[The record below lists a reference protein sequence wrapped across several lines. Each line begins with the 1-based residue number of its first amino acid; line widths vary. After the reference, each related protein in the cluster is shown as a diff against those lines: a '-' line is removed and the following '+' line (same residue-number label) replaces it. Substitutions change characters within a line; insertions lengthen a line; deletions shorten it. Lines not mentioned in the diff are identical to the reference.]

1 MGKKYLGIDI
11 EDRFLKL
18 VVMKDGKVQKTCLE
32 VMPDNIVMGGRIA
45 AFHALSDYLRDT
57 VRRNKIRVKDV
68 AFALPSETYYIRR
81 VKLPKMTAAQLQIN
95 LPYEFHDYL
104 QDDTDQYV
112 FDYSVLSVDEK
123 SMELLIAALSK
134 RQVEQYK
141 EMCKRAGL
149 RLCKLVPDV
158 LAIQEIVLPS
168 ENPAAYRKRLAAQE
182 KSRSE
187 EEKRENRSE
196 AREKKQHLRDRKRN
210 GLSVEEL
217 SARAAEE
224 ARANGMQPADAV
236 SATPGNAAASANE
249 MTPGN
254 AAASA
259 NGMAPGNAAA
269 SANEMTPGN
278 AAASANGMAPGN
290 AAAYAN
296 GMTPGNAAAPANGM
310 APLNAASSGS
320 IAATEEKRKD
330 YAVLSLEYSRDRL
343 HFFSNGAYEITRN
356 LGITEK
362 QICEVIAQNEGVD
375 IHIAQLMLDRN
386 QNHVLE
392 QEQVSDLLQAVAT
405 EVMRVMN
412 FYNYNNPRNTIDA
425 IYYYGREVDSAFLER
440 IQSMTELP
448 IRPLTDLLEKPAG
461 MPGTKKL
468 LEEPAG
474 NELLMMLQGY
484 GAVLE

>member
-18 VVMKDGKVQKTCLE
+18 VVMKDGKVLKTCLE

-57 VRRNKIRVKDV
+57 VRRNKIRVKDA

-236 SATPGNAAASANE
+236 SATPGNATAS
-249 MTPGN
+249 
-254 AAASA
+254 
-259 NGMAPGNAAA
+259 
-269 SANEMTPGN
+269 
-278 AAASANGMAPGN
+278 
-290 AAAYAN
+290 AN

-310 APLNAASSGS
+310 APLNAAPSGS
-320 IAATEEKRKD
+320 IAAAEEKRKD

-343 HFFSNGAYEITRN
+343 HFFSNGDYEITRH

-392 QEQVSDLLQAVAT
+392 QEQVSDLLQSVAT

-448 IRPLTDLLEKPAG
+448 IRPLTDLLEETSENSGPKKSRSEKPVDNSG
-461 MPGTKKL
+461 
-468 LEEPAG
+468 AG

>member
-18 VVMKDGKVQKTCLE
+18 VVMKDGKVLKTCLE

-57 VRRNKIRVKDV
+57 VHRNKIRVKDV

-141 EMCKRAGL
+141 EMCKRGGL

-236 SATPGNAAASANE
+236 SATPGNAAAPANG

-259 NGMAPGNAAA
+259 NGMTPRNTAA
-269 SANEMTPGN
+269 S
-278 AAASANGMAPGN
+278 
-290 AAAYAN
+290 
-296 GMTPGNAAAPANGM
+296 ANGM

-320 IAATEEKRKD
+320 IAAAEEKRKD

-356 LGITEK
+356 LGVTEK

-375 IHIAQLMLDRN
+375 IHIAQLMLDQN

-392 QEQVSDLLQAVAT
+392 QEQVSDLLQSVAT

-448 IRPLTDLLEKPAG
+448 IRPLTDLLEESSRTAG
-461 MPGTKKL
+461 
-468 LEEPAG
+468 AG

>member
-249 MTPGN
+249 MTPGS
-254 AAASA
+254 AAA
-259 NGMAPGNAAA
+259 P
-269 SANEMTPGN
+269 
-278 AAASANGMAPGN
+278 
-290 AAAYAN
+290 AN

-310 APLNAASSGS
+310 APLNAAPSGS
-320 IAATEEKRKD
+320 IATMEEKRKD

-392 QEQVSDLLQAVAT
+392 QEQVSDLLQSVAT

-448 IRPLTDLLEKPAG
+448 IRPLTDLLEESSGTAG
-461 MPGTKKL
+461 
-468 LEEPAG
+468 AG

>member
-18 VVMKDGKVQKTCLE
+18 VVMKDGKVLKTCLE

-236 SATPGNAAASANE
+236 SATPGNAAA
-249 MTPGN
+249 
-254 AAASA
+254 
-259 NGMAPGNAAA
+259 
-269 SANEMTPGN
+269 
-278 AAASANGMAPGN
+278 
-290 AAAYAN
+290 
-296 GMTPGNAAAPANGM
+296 PANGM
-310 APLNAASSGS
+310 APLNAAPSGS

-356 LGITEK
+356 LGVTEK

-375 IHIAQLMLDRN
+375 IHIAQLMLDQN

-392 QEQVSDLLQAVAT
+392 QEQVSDLLQSVAT

-448 IRPLTDLLEKPAG
+448 IRPLTDLLEETSENSGQKKSRSEKPVDNSG
-461 MPGTKKL
+461 
-468 LEEPAG
+468 AG

>member
-18 VVMKDGKVQKTCLE
+18 VVMKDGKVLKTCLE

-57 VRRNKIRVKDV
+57 VRRNKIRVKDA

-141 EMCKRAGL
+141 EMCKREGL

-236 SATPGNAAASANE
+236 SATPGNA
-249 MTPGN
+249 T
-254 AAASA
+254 ASA
-259 NGMAPGNAAA
+259 NGM
-269 SANEMTPGN
+269 TL
-278 AAASANGMAPGN
+278 
-290 AAAYAN
+290 
-296 GMTPGNAAAPANGM
+296 GNAAAPANGM
-310 APLNAASSGS
+310 APLNAAPSGS
-320 IAATEEKRKD
+320 IAAAEEKRKD

-392 QEQVSDLLQAVAT
+392 QEQVSDLLQSVAT

-448 IRPLTDLLEKPAG
+448 IRPLTDLLEETSENSGPKKSRSEKPVDNSG
-461 MPGTKKL
+461 
-468 LEEPAG
+468 AG

>member
-18 VVMKDGKVQKTCLE
+18 VVMKDGKVLKTCLE

-236 SATPGNAAASANE
+236 SATPGNAAASANG

-254 AAASA
+254 ATAS
-259 NGMAPGNAAA
+259 
-269 SANEMTPGN
+269 
-278 AAASANGMAPGN
+278 
-290 AAAYAN
+290 AN

-310 APLNAASSGS
+310 APLNAAPSGS

-392 QEQVSDLLQAVAT
+392 QEQVSDLLQSVAT

-448 IRPLTDLLEKPAG
+448 IRPLTDLLEETSENSGPKKSRSEKPVDNSG
-461 MPGTKKL
+461 
-468 LEEPAG
+468 AG

>member
-236 SATPGNAAASANE
+236 SATPGSAAAS
-249 MTPGN
+249 
-254 AAASA
+254 
-259 NGMAPGNAAA
+259 
-269 SANEMTPGN
+269 
-278 AAASANGMAPGN
+278 
-290 AAAYAN
+290 AN
-296 GMTPGNAAAPANGM
+296 GMTPGNAVAPANGM
-310 APLNAASSGS
+310 APLNAAPSGS

-362 QICEVIAQNEGVD
+362 QICEVIAQDEGVD

-392 QEQVSDLLQAVAT
+392 QEQVSDLLQSVAT

-448 IRPLTDLLEKPAG
+448 IRPLTDLLEESSGTAG
-461 MPGTKKL
+461 
-468 LEEPAG
+468 EG

>member
-1 MGKKYLGIDI
+1 MGKKYLGIDV

-18 VVMKDGKVQKTCLE
+18 VVMKDGKVLKTCLE

-224 ARANGMQPADAV
+224 ARANGMQPAGAV
-236 SATPGNAAASANE
+236 SAAPGNATA
-249 MTPGN
+249 P
-254 AAASA
+254 A
-259 NGMAPGNAAA
+259 NGTAPGNAAA
-269 SANEMTPGN
+269 P
-278 AAASANGMAPGN
+278 ANGIA
-290 AAAYAN
+290 
-296 GMTPGNAAAPANGM
+296 PGNAAAPANGM
-310 APLNAASSGS
+310 TPGNAAPSGS
-320 IAATEEKRKD
+320 IAAAEEKRKD

-392 QEQVSDLLQAVAT
+392 QEQVSDLLQSVAT

-448 IRPLTDLLEKPAG
+448 IRPLTDLLEETSENSGPKRSRSEKPAG

-474 NELLMMLQGY
+474 NELLTMLQGY

>member
-236 SATPGNAAASANE
+236 SAAPGSAAAS
-249 MTPGN
+249 
-254 AAASA
+254 
-259 NGMAPGNAAA
+259 
-269 SANEMTPGN
+269 
-278 AAASANGMAPGN
+278 
-290 AAAYAN
+290 AN

-310 APLNAASSGS
+310 APLNAAPSGS

-392 QEQVSDLLQAVAT
+392 QEQVSDLLQSVAT

-448 IRPLTDLLEKPAG
+448 IRPLTDLLEETSENSGPKKSRSEKPAG

-474 NELLMMLQGY
+474 NELLTMLQGY

>member
-236 SATPGNAAASANE
+236 SATPGNAAASANG

-259 NGMAPGNAAA
+259 NGMAP
-269 SANEMTPGN
+269 
-278 AAASANGMAPGN
+278 
-290 AAAYAN
+290 
-296 GMTPGNAAAPANGM
+296 
-310 APLNAASSGS
+310 LNAAPSGS
-320 IAATEEKRKD
+320 IAAAEEKRKD

-362 QICEVIAQNEGVD
+362 QICEVIAQDEGVD
-375 IHIAQLMLDRN
+375 IHIAQLMLDQN

-392 QEQVSDLLQAVAT
+392 QEQVSDLLQSVAT

-448 IRPLTDLLEKPAG
+448 IRPLTDLLEESSGTAG
-461 MPGTKKL
+461 
-468 LEEPAG
+468 AG

>member
-18 VVMKDGKVQKTCLE
+18 VVMKDGKVLKTCLE

-57 VRRNKIRVKDV
+57 VRRNKIRVKDA

-236 SATPGNAAASANE
+236 SATPGNATAS
-249 MTPGN
+249 
-254 AAASA
+254 
-259 NGMAPGNAAA
+259 
-269 SANEMTPGN
+269 
-278 AAASANGMAPGN
+278 
-290 AAAYAN
+290 AN

-310 APLNAASSGS
+310 APLNAAPSGS
-320 IAATEEKRKD
+320 IAAAEEKRKD

-392 QEQVSDLLQAVAT
+392 QEQVSDLLQSVAT

-425 IYYYGREVDSAFLER
+425 IYYYGREVDSAVLER

-448 IRPLTDLLEKPAG
+448 IRPLTDLLEETSENSGPKKSRSEKPVDNSG
-461 MPGTKKL
+461 
-468 LEEPAG
+468 AG

>member
-196 AREKKQHLRDRKRN
+196 AREKKQHLKDRKRN

-236 SATPGNAAASANE
+236 SATPGNAAASAN
-249 MTPGN
+249 
-254 AAASA
+254 
-259 NGMAPGNAAA
+259 
-269 SANEMTPGN
+269 
-278 AAASANGMAPGN
+278 
-290 AAAYAN
+290 
-296 GMTPGNAAAPANGM
+296 GM

-320 IAATEEKRKD
+320 IAAAEEKRKD

-375 IHIAQLMLDRN
+375 IHIAQLMLDQN

-392 QEQVSDLLQAVAT
+392 QEQVLDLLQSVAT

-448 IRPLTDLLEKPAG
+448 IRPLTDLLEESSGTAG
-461 MPGTKKL
+461 
-468 LEEPAG
+468 AG

>member
-1 MGKKYLGIDI
+1 MGKKYLGIDV

-18 VVMKDGKVQKTCLE
+18 VVMKDGKVLKTCLE

-196 AREKKQHLRDRKRN
+196 AREKKQHLKDRKRN

-236 SATPGNAAASANE
+236 SATPGNAAASANGT
-249 MTPGN
+249 TPGN
-254 AAASA
+254 AAAS
-259 NGMAPGNAAA
+259 
-269 SANEMTPGN
+269 
-278 AAASANGMAPGN
+278 
-290 AAAYAN
+290 AN
-296 GMTPGNAAAPANGM
+296 GMTPGNAAAPATGT
-310 APLNAASSGS
+310 APANAAPSGS
-320 IAATEEKRKD
+320 IAAAEEKRKD

>member
-18 VVMKDGKVQKTCLE
+18 VVMKDGKVLKTCLE

-236 SATPGNAAASANE
+236 SATPGNAAASAN
-249 MTPGN
+249 
-254 AAASA
+254 
-259 NGMAPGNAAA
+259 
-269 SANEMTPGN
+269 
-278 AAASANGMAPGN
+278 
-290 AAAYAN
+290 
-296 GMTPGNAAAPANGM
+296 GMTPG
-310 APLNAASSGS
+310 NAASSGS

-392 QEQVSDLLQAVAT
+392 QEQVSDLLQSVAT

-448 IRPLTDLLEKPAG
+448 IRPLTDLLEESSGTAG
-461 MPGTKKL
+461 V
-468 LEEPAG
+468 G

>member
-18 VVMKDGKVQKTCLE
+18 VVMKDGKVLKTCLE

-81 VKLPKMTAAQLQIN
+81 VKLPKMTAGQLQIN

-236 SATPGNAAASANE
+236 SATSGNAAASANGMTPGSAAASANG

-259 NGMAPGNAAA
+259 NGMAP
-269 SANEMTPGN
+269 
-278 AAASANGMAPGN
+278 
-290 AAAYAN
+290 
-296 GMTPGNAAAPANGM
+296 
-310 APLNAASSGS
+310 LNAAPSGS

-362 QICEVIAQNEGVD
+362 QICEVIAQDEGVD

-392 QEQVSDLLQAVAT
+392 QEQVSDLLQSVAT

-425 IYYYGREVDSAFLER
+425 IYYYGREADSAFLER

-448 IRPLTDLLEKPAG
+448 IRPLTDLLEESSRTAG
-461 MPGTKKL
+461 
-468 LEEPAG
+468 AG

>member
-18 VVMKDGKVQKTCLE
+18 VVMKDGKVLKTCLE

-236 SATPGNAAASANE
+236 SATTGNAAASANG

-259 NGMAPGNAAA
+259 NGM
-269 SANEMTPGN
+269 TPGN
-278 AAASANGMAPGN
+278 AAP
-290 AAAYAN
+290 
-296 GMTPGNAAAPANGM
+296 
-310 APLNAASSGS
+310 SGS
-320 IAATEEKRKD
+320 IAASEEKRKD

-356 LGITEK
+356 LGVTEK

-392 QEQVSDLLQAVAT
+392 QEQVSDLLQSVAT

-425 IYYYGREVDSAFLER
+425 IYYYGREADSAFLER

-448 IRPLTDLLEKPAG
+448 ICPLTDLLEESSRTAG
-461 MPGTKKL
+461 
-468 LEEPAG
+468 AG

>member
-1 MGKKYLGIDI
+1 MGKKYLGIDV

-18 VVMKDGKVQKTCLE
+18 VVMKDGKVLKTCLE

-57 VRRNKIRVKDV
+57 VHRNKIRVKDV

-168 ENPAAYRKRLAAQE
+168 ENPAVYRKRLAAQE

-224 ARANGMQPADAV
+224 ARANGMQPAGAV
-236 SATPGNAAASANE
+236 SAA
-249 MTPGN
+249 
-254 AAASA
+254 
-259 NGMAPGNAAA
+259 
-269 SANEMTPGN
+269 
-278 AAASANGMAPGN
+278 
-290 AAAYAN
+290 
-296 GMTPGNAAAPANGM
+296 PGNAAAPANGM
-310 APLNAASSGS
+310 APGNAAAPANGLAPGNAAASANGTSPANAAASGS

-392 QEQVSDLLQAVAT
+392 QEQVSDLLQSVAT

-448 IRPLTDLLEKPAG
+448 IRPLTDLLE
-461 MPGTKKL
+461 
-468 LEEPAG
+468 EPAG
-474 NELLMMLQGY
+474 NELLTMLQGY

>member
-68 AFALPSETYYIRR
+68 VFALPSETYYIRR

-236 SATPGNAAASANE
+236 SATPGNAAA
-249 MTPGN
+249 
-254 AAASA
+254 
-259 NGMAPGNAAA
+259 
-269 SANEMTPGN
+269 
-278 AAASANGMAPGN
+278 
-290 AAAYAN
+290 
-296 GMTPGNAAAPANGM
+296 PANGM
-310 APLNAASSGS
+310 APLNAAPSGS

-362 QICEVIAQNEGVD
+362 QICEVIAQDEGVD

-392 QEQVSDLLQAVAT
+392 QEQVSDLLQSVAT

-448 IRPLTDLLEKPAG
+448 IRPLTDLLEESSGTAG
-461 MPGTKKL
+461 
-468 LEEPAG
+468 AG

>member
-236 SATPGNAAASANE
+236 SATPGNAVAS
-249 MTPGN
+249 
-254 AAASA
+254 
-259 NGMAPGNAAA
+259 
-269 SANEMTPGN
+269 
-278 AAASANGMAPGN
+278 
-290 AAAYAN
+290 
-296 GMTPGNAAAPANGM
+296 ANGM
-310 APLNAASSGS
+310 APLNAAPSGS

-392 QEQVSDLLQAVAT
+392 QEQVSDLLQSVAT

-448 IRPLTDLLEKPAG
+448 IRPLTDLLEETSENSGPKKSRSEKPVDNSG
-461 MPGTKKL
+461 
-468 LEEPAG
+468 AG

>member
-1 MGKKYLGIDI
+1 MGKKYLGIDV

-18 VVMKDGKVQKTCLE
+18 VVMKDGKVLKTCLE

-224 ARANGMQPADAV
+224 ARANGMQPAGAV
-236 SATPGNAAASANE
+236 NAAL
-249 MTPGN
+249 
-254 AAASA
+254 
-259 NGMAPGNAAA
+259 
-269 SANEMTPGN
+269 
-278 AAASANGMAPGN
+278 
-290 AAAYAN
+290 
-296 GMTPGNAAAPANGM
+296 GNAAAPANGT
-310 APLNAASSGS
+310 APGNAAPSGS
-320 IAATEEKRKD
+320 IAAAEEKRKD

-392 QEQVSDLLQAVAT
+392 QEQVSDLLQSVAT

-448 IRPLTDLLEKPAG
+448 IRPLTDLLE
-461 MPGTKKL
+461 
-468 LEEPAG
+468 EPAG
-474 NELLMMLQGY
+474 NELLTMLQGY

>member
-1 MGKKYLGIDI
+1 MLRILSDMGKKYLGIDI

-18 VVMKDGKVQKTCLE
+18 VVMKDGKVLKTCLE

-141 EMCKRAGL
+141 EMCKRGGL

-236 SATPGNAAASANE
+236 GA
-249 MTPGN
+249 TPGN

-259 NGMAPGNAAA
+259 NGM
-269 SANEMTPGN
+269 TPGN
-278 AAASANGMAPGN
+278 AAP
-290 AAAYAN
+290 
-296 GMTPGNAAAPANGM
+296 
-310 APLNAASSGS
+310 SGS

-392 QEQVSDLLQAVAT
+392 QEQVSDLLQSVAT

-425 IYYYGREVDSAFLER
+425 IYYYGREADSAFLER

-448 IRPLTDLLEKPAG
+448 IRPLTDLLEESSGTAG
-461 MPGTKKL
+461 
-468 LEEPAG
+468 AG

>member
-18 VVMKDGKVQKTCLE
+18 VVMKDGKVLKTCLE

-236 SATPGNAAASANE
+236 SATPGNAAASANG
-249 MTPGN
+249 T
-254 AAASA
+254 
-259 NGMAPGNAAA
+259 
-269 SANEMTPGN
+269 
-278 AAASANGMAPGN
+278 
-290 AAAYAN
+290 
-296 GMTPGNAAAPANGM
+296 TPGNAAAPANGM
-310 APLNAASSGS
+310 TPGNAAASTNGMAPLNAAPSGF

-362 QICEVIAQNEGVD
+362 QICEVIAQDEGVD
-375 IHIAQLMLDRN
+375 IHIAQLMLDQN

-392 QEQVSDLLQAVAT
+392 QEQVSDLLQSVAT

-448 IRPLTDLLEKPAG
+448 IRPLTDLLEESSGTAG
-461 MPGTKKL
+461 T
-468 LEEPAG
+468 G

>member
-18 VVMKDGKVQKTCLE
+18 VVMKDGKVLKTCLE

-236 SATPGNAAASANE
+236 GATPGNAAASANGMTPGNTAASANG

-259 NGMAPGNAAA
+259 NGMA
-269 SANEMTPGN
+269 S
-278 AAASANGMAPGN
+278 
-290 AAAYAN
+290 
-296 GMTPGNAAAPANGM
+296 
-310 APLNAASSGS
+310 LNAAPSGS

-343 HFFSNGAYEITRN
+343 HFFSDGAYEITRN

-392 QEQVSDLLQAVAT
+392 QEQVSDLLQSIAT

-448 IRPLTDLLEKPAG
+448 IRPLTDLLEESSGTAG
-461 MPGTKKL
+461 
-468 LEEPAG
+468 AG

>member
-18 VVMKDGKVQKTCLE
+18 VVMKDGKVLKTCLE

-236 SATPGNAAASANE
+236 SATPGNVAG
-249 MTPGN
+249 P
-254 AAASA
+254 A
-259 NGMAPGNAAA
+259 NGTA
-269 SANEMTPGN
+269 
-278 AAASANGMAPGN
+278 
-290 AAAYAN
+290 
-296 GMTPGNAAAPANGM
+296 PGNAAAPANGM
-310 APLNAASSGS
+310 VPGNAAAPANGTAPANAAPSGS

-375 IHIAQLMLDRN
+375 IHIAQLMLDQN

-392 QEQVSDLLQAVAT
+392 QEQVLDLLQSVAT

-474 NELLMMLQGY
+474 NELLTMLQGY

>member
-18 VVMKDGKVQKTCLE
+18 VVMKDGKVLKTCLE

-196 AREKKQHLRDRKRN
+196 AREKKQHLKDRKRN

-236 SATPGNAAASANE
+236 SATPGNAAASANG
-249 MTPGN
+249 MTPGS
-254 AAASA
+254 AAAS
-259 NGMAPGNAAA
+259 
-269 SANEMTPGN
+269 
-278 AAASANGMAPGN
+278 
-290 AAAYAN
+290 AN
-296 GMTPGNAAAPANGM
+296 GMTPGNAVASANGM
-310 APLNAASSGS
+310 APLNAAPSGS

-392 QEQVSDLLQAVAT
+392 QEQVSDLLQSVAT

-448 IRPLTDLLEKPAG
+448 IRPLTDLLEESSGTAG
-461 MPGTKKL
+461 
-468 LEEPAG
+468 AG

>member
-18 VVMKDGKVQKTCLE
+18 VVMKDGKVLKTCLE

-57 VRRNKIRVKDV
+57 VRRNKIRVKDA

-236 SATPGNAAASANE
+236 SATPGNATAS
-249 MTPGN
+249 
-254 AAASA
+254 
-259 NGMAPGNAAA
+259 
-269 SANEMTPGN
+269 
-278 AAASANGMAPGN
+278 
-290 AAAYAN
+290 AN

-310 APLNAASSGS
+310 APLNAAPSGS
-320 IAATEEKRKD
+320 IAAAEEKRKD

-392 QEQVSDLLQAVAT
+392 QEQVSDLLQSVAT

-448 IRPLTDLLEKPAG
+448 IRPLTDLLEETSENSGPKKSRSEKPVYNSG
-461 MPGTKKL
+461 
-468 LEEPAG
+468 AG

>member
-18 VVMKDGKVQKTCLE
+18 VVMKDGKVLKTCLE

-224 ARANGMQPADAV
+224 ARANGMQPAGAV
-236 SATPGNAAASANE
+236 SAA
-249 MTPGN
+249 
-254 AAASA
+254 
-259 NGMAPGNAAA
+259 
-269 SANEMTPGN
+269 
-278 AAASANGMAPGN
+278 
-290 AAAYAN
+290 
-296 GMTPGNAAAPANGM
+296 PGNAAAPANGT
-310 APLNAASSGS
+310 APANAAPSGS
-320 IAATEEKRKD
+320 IAAAEEKRKD

-392 QEQVSDLLQAVAT
+392 QEQVSDLLQSVAT

-448 IRPLTDLLEKPAG
+448 IRPLTDLLEETSENSGPKKSRSEKPAG

-468 LEEPAG
+468 LEEPTG
-474 NELLMMLQGY
+474 NELLTMLQGY

>member
-18 VVMKDGKVQKTCLE
+18 VVMKDGKVLKTCLE

-57 VRRNKIRVKDV
+57 VRRNKIRVRDV

-168 ENPAAYRKRLAAQE
+168 ENPVAYRKRLAAQE

-224 ARANGMQPADAV
+224 ARANGMQPADSV
-236 SATPGNAAASANE
+236 SATPGSAAAS
-249 MTPGN
+249 
-254 AAASA
+254 
-259 NGMAPGNAAA
+259 
-269 SANEMTPGN
+269 
-278 AAASANGMAPGN
+278 
-290 AAAYAN
+290 AN

-310 APLNAASSGS
+310 TPLNAVSSGS

-362 QICEVIAQNEGVD
+362 QICEVIAQDEGVD
-375 IHIAQLMLDRN
+375 IHIAQLMLDQN

-392 QEQVSDLLQAVAT
+392 QEQVSDLLQSVAT

-448 IRPLTDLLEKPAG
+448 IRPLTDLLEESSGTAG
-461 MPGTKKL
+461 
-468 LEEPAG
+468 AG

>member
-1 MGKKYLGIDI
+1 MGKKYLGIDV

-18 VVMKDGKVQKTCLE
+18 VVMKDGKVLKTCLE

-224 ARANGMQPADAV
+224 ARANGMQPAGAV
-236 SATPGNAAASANE
+236 SAA
-249 MTPGN
+249 
-254 AAASA
+254 
-259 NGMAPGNAAA
+259 
-269 SANEMTPGN
+269 
-278 AAASANGMAPGN
+278 
-290 AAAYAN
+290 
-296 GMTPGNAAAPANGM
+296 PGNAAAPANGL
-310 APLNAASSGS
+310 APGNAAAPANGLAPGNAAAPATGTAPANAAPSGS
-320 IAATEEKRKD
+320 IAAAEEKRKD

-392 QEQVSDLLQAVAT
+392 QEQVSDLLQSVAT

-448 IRPLTDLLEKPAG
+448 IRPLTDLLEESSGTAG
-461 MPGTKKL
+461 
-468 LEEPAG
+468 AG
-474 NELLMMLQGY
+474 NELLTMLQGY

>member
-236 SATPGNAAASANE
+236 SATPGSAAASANGMTTGNVAAYANG
-249 MTPGN
+249 MTPGS

-259 NGMAPGNAAA
+259 NGMAP
-269 SANEMTPGN
+269 
-278 AAASANGMAPGN
+278 
-290 AAAYAN
+290 
-296 GMTPGNAAAPANGM
+296 
-310 APLNAASSGS
+310 LNAAPSGS
-320 IAATEEKRKD
+320 IAAAEEKRKD

-392 QEQVSDLLQAVAT
+392 QEQVSDLLQSVAT

-448 IRPLTDLLEKPAG
+448 IRPLTDLLEESSGTAG
-461 MPGTKKL
+461 
-468 LEEPAG
+468 AG

>member
-1 MGKKYLGIDI
+1 MGKKYLGIDV

-18 VVMKDGKVQKTCLE
+18 VVMKDGKVLKTCLE

-112 FDYSVLSVDEK
+112 FDYSVLFVDEK

-224 ARANGMQPADAV
+224 ARANGMQPAGAV
-236 SATPGNAAASANE
+236 SAA
-249 MTPGN
+249 
-254 AAASA
+254 
-259 NGMAPGNAAA
+259 
-269 SANEMTPGN
+269 
-278 AAASANGMAPGN
+278 
-290 AAAYAN
+290 
-296 GMTPGNAAAPANGM
+296 PGNAAAPANGT
-310 APLNAASSGS
+310 APGNAAAPANGLAPGNAAAPATGMALGNAAPSGS
-320 IAATEEKRKD
+320 IAAAEEKRKD

-392 QEQVSDLLQAVAT
+392 QEQVSDLLQSVAT

-448 IRPLTDLLEKPAG
+448 IRPLTDLLEETSENSGPKKSRSEKPAG
-461 MPGTKKL
+461 MLGTKKL

-474 NELLMMLQGY
+474 NELLTMLQGY

>member
-18 VVMKDGKVQKTCLE
+18 VVMKDGKVLKTCLE

-196 AREKKQHLRDRKRN
+196 AREKKQHLKDRKRN

-217 SARAAEE
+217 SVRAAEE
-224 ARANGMQPADAV
+224 ARANGMQPSDAV
-236 SATPGNAAASANE
+236 SATPGNAAASANA

-254 AAASA
+254 AAAS
-259 NGMAPGNAAA
+259 
-269 SANEMTPGN
+269 
-278 AAASANGMAPGN
+278 
-290 AAAYAN
+290 AN

-310 APLNAASSGS
+310 APLNAAPSGS

-356 LGITEK
+356 LGVTEK

-375 IHIAQLMLDRN
+375 IHIAQLMLDQN

-392 QEQVSDLLQAVAT
+392 QEQVSDLLQSVAT

-448 IRPLTDLLEKPAG
+448 IRPLTDLLEESSENSGPKKSRSEKPVDNS
-461 MPGTKKL
+461 GT
-468 LEEPAG
+468 G

>member
-1 MGKKYLGIDI
+1 MGKKHLGIDI

-18 VVMKDGKVQKTCLE
+18 VVMKDGKVLKTCLE

-236 SATPGNAAASANE
+236 SATPGNAAASVNE
-249 MTPGN
+249 MTPGS

-259 NGMAPGNAAA
+259 NGMAP
-269 SANEMTPGN
+269 
-278 AAASANGMAPGN
+278 
-290 AAAYAN
+290 
-296 GMTPGNAAAPANGM
+296 
-310 APLNAASSGS
+310 LNAAPSGS

-356 LGITEK
+356 LGVTEK
-362 QICEVIAQNEGVD
+362 QICEVIAQDEGVD

-392 QEQVSDLLQAVAT
+392 QEQVSDLLQSVAT

-448 IRPLTDLLEKPAG
+448 IRPLTDLLEESSGTAG
-461 MPGTKKL
+461 
-468 LEEPAG
+468 AG

>member
-81 VKLPKMTAAQLQIN
+81 VKLPKMTAGQLQIN

-168 ENPAAYRKRLAAQE
+168 ENPAAYRNAWQHRRKAGAKRRRGRIGAKPERRNNISGIGSETVSLW
-182 KSRSE
+182 RSFPPE
-187 EEKRENRSE
+187 QQKKRE
-196 AREKKQHLRDRKRN
+196 QT
-210 GLSVEEL
+210 GC
-217 SARAAEE
+217 
-224 ARANGMQPADAV
+224 
-236 SATPGNAAASANE
+236 
-249 MTPGN
+249 
-254 AAASA
+254 
-259 NGMAPGNAAA
+259 
-269 SANEMTPGN
+269 
-278 AAASANGMAPGN
+278 
-290 AAAYAN
+290 
-296 GMTPGNAAAPANGM
+296 
-310 APLNAASSGS
+310 
-320 IAATEEKRKD
+320 
-330 YAVLSLEYSRDRL
+330 SLP
-343 HFFSNGAYEITRN
+343 
-356 LGITEK
+356 
-362 QICEVIAQNEGVD
+362 
-375 IHIAQLMLDRN
+375 ML
-386 QNHVLE
+386 
-392 QEQVSDLLQAVAT
+392 
-405 EVMRVMN
+405 
-412 FYNYNNPRNTIDA
+412 
-425 IYYYGREVDSAFLER
+425 
-440 IQSMTELP
+440 
-448 IRPLTDLLEKPAG
+448 
-461 MPGTKKL
+461 
-468 LEEPAG
+468 
-474 NELLMMLQGY
+474 
-484 GAVLE
+484 

>member
-18 VVMKDGKVQKTCLE
+18 VVMKDGKVLKTCLE

-236 SATPGNAAASANE
+236 SATPGNATAS
-249 MTPGN
+249 
-254 AAASA
+254 
-259 NGMAPGNAAA
+259 
-269 SANEMTPGN
+269 
-278 AAASANGMAPGN
+278 
-290 AAAYAN
+290 AN

-310 APLNAASSGS
+310 DPINAAPSGS
-320 IAATEEKRKD
+320 IAAAEEKRKD

-392 QEQVSDLLQAVAT
+392 QEQVSDLLQSVAT

-448 IRPLTDLLEKPAG
+448 IRPLTDLLEETSENSGPKKSRSEKPVDNSG
-461 MPGTKKL
+461 
-468 LEEPAG
+468 AG

>member
-18 VVMKDGKVQKTCLE
+18 VVMKDGRVQKTCLE

-236 SATPGNAAASANE
+236 GA
-249 MTPGN
+249 TPGN

-259 NGMAPGNAAA
+259 NGM
-269 SANEMTPGN
+269 T
-278 AAASANGMAPGN
+278 
-290 AAAYAN
+290 
-296 GMTPGNAAAPANGM
+296 
-310 APLNAASSGS
+310 PLNAVSSGS

-362 QICEVIAQNEGVD
+362 QICEVIAQDEGVD

-392 QEQVSDLLQAVAT
+392 QEQVSDLLQSIAT

-448 IRPLTDLLEKPAG
+448 IRPLTDLLEESSGTAG
-461 MPGTKKL
+461 
-468 LEEPAG
+468 AG

>member
-18 VVMKDGKVQKTCLE
+18 VVMKDGKVLKTCLE

-168 ENPAAYRKRLAAQE
+168 ENPVAYRKRLAAQE

-224 ARANGMQPADAV
+224 ARANGMQPADSV
-236 SATPGNAAASANE
+236 SATPGSAAASANG

-254 AAASA
+254 AAAS
-259 NGMAPGNAAA
+259 
-269 SANEMTPGN
+269 
-278 AAASANGMAPGN
+278 
-290 AAAYAN
+290 AN

-310 APLNAASSGS
+310 TPLNAVSSGS

-362 QICEVIAQNEGVD
+362 QICEVIAQDEGVD
-375 IHIAQLMLDRN
+375 IHIAQLMLDQN

-392 QEQVSDLLQAVAT
+392 QEQVSDLLQSVAT

-425 IYYYGREVDSAFLER
+425 IYYYGRVVDSAFLER

-448 IRPLTDLLEKPAG
+448 IRPLTDLLEESSGTAG
-461 MPGTKKL
+461 
-468 LEEPAG
+468 AG

>member
-236 SATPGNAAASANE
+236 SATPGNAAAPANGMTPGNAAASANG

-259 NGMAPGNAAA
+259 NGMAP
-269 SANEMTPGN
+269 
-278 AAASANGMAPGN
+278 
-290 AAAYAN
+290 
-296 GMTPGNAAAPANGM
+296 
-310 APLNAASSGS
+310 LNAAPSGS

-356 LGITEK
+356 LGVTEK

-392 QEQVSDLLQAVAT
+392 QEQVSDLLQSVAT

-448 IRPLTDLLEKPAG
+448 ICPLTDLLEESSGTAG
-461 MPGTKKL
+461 
-468 LEEPAG
+468 AG